1 MLAVHYFWEALF
13 WKRKNQRVEWLE
25 KLIRL

>member
-1 MLAVHYFWEALF
+1 MLAVHYIWEDLF
-13 WKRKNQRVEWLE
+13 WKRKNEHIDWLE